1 MGYGFIA
8 SVVILSSVAV
18 ISTLAAVY
26 TVRQSRPCWD
36 IPPFTSTTTLS
47 CWSEAMSDGPTIP
60 AVWAMR
66 KPDSHMVYFD
76 CPHCGKTHFLDTRK
90 EIHSDGSASVYC
102 KERDSEDVV
111 QHTVVINHIFLT
123 PRKS

>member
-1 MGYGFIA
+1 
-8 SVVILSSVAV
+8 
-18 ISTLAAVY
+18 
-26 TVRQSRPCWD
+26 
-36 IPPFTSTTTLS
+36 
-47 CWSEAMSDGPTIP
+47 
-60 AVWAMR
+60 
-66 KPDSHMVYFD
+66 MVYFD

-111 QHTVVINHIFLT
+111 QHPIVINHIFLT